1 MLEFGP
7 IGFAAPGMLLALLLL
22 PALWWLLRITPPMPR
37 LVRFPPVRFLF
48 GLQSKEE
55 TPAAAPLWLILLR
68 LGMAAIL
75 ILGLAHPLLNP
86 GARLAGEGP
95 LLLVID
101 DGWAAAGN
109 WPLRQT
115 AMQDVLD
122 RAAREDRPV
131 IVLTTAPGEAGRKPA
146 LSEVLRPE
154 EARGLASAL
163 EPKPWPADRQAA
175 AAALDKLEGASG
187 RPIVWLSDGLDD
199 AGAQMLAGRLRRLG
213 DLRVLA
219 DEAESLPRLLLPP
232 EAGGV
237 EFTATVRRAA
247 SPEEQRF
254 RVRAMDAE
262 GRVLAAEEAVFA
274 PGETAA
280 SVTFPLP
287 LELRNRIVRM
297 EIEGEATAGAVALLD
312 ERWRRR
318 PVGLVSA
325 SPLDADL
332 SLLDELFY
340 IERALTPFGDVR
352 RGPLDVLV
360 NGGNAAIVLPDSHTM
375 SLAERM
381 VLDSWIR
388 SGGLVLRFAGPRLAE
403 ASDDTLVPV
412 MLRRGGRTLGGAML
426 WTEPARLAPFNGD
439 SPFHGLVIPD
449 DVRIMRQVLA
459 EPSLD
464 LPGKTWARLRDG
476 TPLVTAER
484 RGKGWLVMVHTT
496 ANPEWS
502 NLSLSGL
509 FVEMLRRSIAM
520 SQGVAGDAAGGRP
533 LPPLELIDGF
543 GRPATTSPAAVA
555 IEASSFSAATP
566 GPATPPGFYGSDT
579 ARRALNLG
587 PAAGPLE
594 PIVLPDG
601 LVAQS
606 YGRTGEVNLKPWLLA
621 AALLLLLVDTLATLA
636 MRGLVG
642 GARPPRRAAVTVTV
656 TGGLSAILVAAA
668 LLTATGD
675 ARAQDARDPDARAL
689 EATGAT
695 RLAYMITGVNAVDA
709 VSRAGLEG
717 LTRVLN
723 RRTAI
728 EAAAPLGVDPA
739 RDELAFFS
747 LIYWPVTAEQTP
759 LGPESVARINRYLA
773 NGGTILF
780 DTRDSNFSNATPGAG
795 TQRLR
800 ILARGLDIPRLLPV
814 PVDHVLTKAFYL
826 TQDFPGRWAGGRVWV
841 EQPGERVNDGVSRV
855 IVGGNDW
862 AAAWA
867 IDSSGMSIFP
877 VVPAGESQ
885 REMAFRFGVNLVM
898 YTLTGNY
905 KSDQVHVPAI
915 LERLGQ

>member
-37 LVRFPPVRFLF
+37 LVRFPPVRLLF

-55 TPAAAPLWLILLR
+55 TPASAPLWLILLR
-68 LGMAAIL
+68 LAMATLL

-86 GARLAGEGP
+86 GALLAGEGP
-95 LLLVID
+95 LLLVVD

-109 WPLRQT
+109 WPLRQS
-115 AMQDVLD
+115 AMLDVLD

-131 IVLTTAPGEAGRKPA
+131 IVLTTAPGEAGQKPA
-146 LSEVLRPE
+146 ISEVLRPE

-163 EPKPWPADRQAA
+163 EPKPWPVDRRAA
-175 AAALDKLEGASG
+175 AAALDKLEGETV

-199 AGAQMLAGRLRRLG
+199 AGAQMLAERLRRMG

-219 DEAESLPRLLLPP
+219 EEAGSLPRLLLPP

-237 EFTATVRRAA
+237 DFTATVRRAA
-247 SPEEQRF
+247 SAGEERF
-254 RVRAMDAE
+254 RVRAVDAE
-262 GRVLAAEEAVFA
+262 GRVLAAEEGVFA
-274 PGETAA
+274 DGEAVA
-280 SVTFPLP
+280 RVIFALP

-297 EIEGEATAGAVALLD
+297 EVENEATAGAVALLD

-318 PVGLVSA
+318 PVGLLSV

-332 SLLDELFY
+332 SLLDELYY
-340 IERALTPFGDVR
+340 IERALTPFGEVR
-352 RGPLDVLV
+352 RGPLDALV
-360 NGGNAAIVLPDSHTM
+360 NGGNAAIVLPDSQPM
-375 SLAERM
+375 APAERAI
-381 VLDSWIR
+381 LESWIR
-388 SGGLVLRFAGPRLAE
+388 SGGLLLRFAGPRLAE
-403 ASDDTLVPV
+403 SEDDSLVPV
-412 MLRRGGRTLGGAML
+412 TLRRGGRTLGGAML
-426 WTEPARLAPFNGD
+426 WTEPARLAAFNAD
-439 SPFHGLVIPD
+439 SPFHGLTIPD
-449 DVRIMRQVLA
+449 DVRVTRQVLA

-464 LPGKTWARLRDG
+464 LPGKTWARLLDG

-496 ANPEWS
+496 ANPDWS
-502 NLSLSGL
+502 NLPLSGL

-520 SQGVAGDAAGGRP
+520 SQGLAGDAAGGRP

-543 GRPATTSPAAVA
+543 GRPAAPSPAAVA
-555 IEASSFSAATP
+555 IEASAFSAAIP
-566 GPATPPGFYGSDT
+566 GPATPPGYYGSDT

-587 PAAGPLE
+587 PAAGPLK

-601 LVAQS
+601 LVAER
-606 YGRTGEVNLKPWLLA
+606 YGRTGEVNLKPWLLT
-621 AALLLLLVDTLATLA
+621 AALLLLLADTLASLV

-642 GARPPRRAAVTVTV
+642 GVRPARRAAVAA
-656 TGGLSAILVAAA
+656 GLSAVLLAAA
-668 LLTATGD
+668 LLGPATD
-675 ARAQDARDPDARAL
+675 ARAQGAAQDSDARAL

-695 RLAYMITGVNAVDA
+695 RLAYMITGVIAVDA

-723 RRTAI
+723 RRTAV
-728 EAAAPLGVDPA
+728 EAAPPLGVDPA
-739 RDELAFFS
+739 RDELAFFP

-759 LGPESVARINRYLA
+759 LAPETVARINRYLA

-780 DTRDSNFSNATPGAG
+780 DTRDSNFGSAAPGAG

-800 ILARGLDIPRLLPV
+800 VLARGLDIPRLLPA

-841 EQPGERVNDGVSRV
+841 EQPGERVNDGVSRI

-867 IDSSGMSIFP
+867 IDSAGMPIFP